1 MGFLDFFK
9 GAFATGANYPS
20 KDNWNV
26 QYEQQIA
33 DRDWQR
39 NQQAA
44 QQAFLNEMTSA
55 QMAMNWDAQQ
65 AALNRQFQQSSAQQ
79 AMQFSASEAALNR
92 QWQEA
97 FQSTLPAGGATAK
110 VHVFYA
116 RIYPYTINS
125 ARRFS

>member
-1 MGFLDFFK
+1 MGLLDFFK
-9 GAFATGANYPS
+9 GAFATSANYPS

-55 QMAMNWDAQQ
+55 QMAMK
-65 AALNRQFQQSSAQQ
+65 S
-79 AMQFSASEAALNR
+79 
-92 QWQEA
+92 
-97 FQSTLPAGGATAK
+97 LPPRGAWIEIL
-110 VHVFYA
+110 YA
-116 RIYPYTINS
+116 TS
-125 ARRFS
+125 DL